1 MYDPLNTAPFG
12 LVIVHI
18 DPWTSDK
25 DYQASPPRL
34 LTGAHTAKIIKGRRA
49 EFDFSDAGMSA
60 P

>member
-1 MYDPLNTAPFG
+1 

-25 DYQASPPRL
+25 DYEASPPRL
-34 LTGAHTAKIIKGRRA
+34 LTGAHCAEIIKGRRA

-60 P
+60 PESG